1 MANTTFNGPVRSENG
16 FEIITK
22 NTSTG
27 ALNTDM
33 GLKVHQYSL
42 TVGAADATAAIT
54 DTLPTNFIVLS
65 VLVAVT
71 SAATNAVTLTNL
83 GPVGATDTWINGNG
97 SAMNS
102 TGFKGVFA
110 GNGGDGIVT
119 LGAGTTAATAAPG
132 TLTVTLSGDP
142 GATGCTVKFK
152 VLGISST
159 SDTE

>member
-16 FEIITK
+16 FEIIKK

-33 GLKVHQYSL
+33 GLKVHEYSI
-42 TVGAADATAAIT
+42 TVEDSAATGT
-54 DTLPTNFIVLS
+54 VSDTLPANFIVLS

-71 SAATNAVTLTNL
+71 SAAANAVTLTNL
-83 GPVGATDTWINGNG
+83 GPVGATDTWLDGIG
-97 SAMNS
+97 AAANS

-119 LGAGTTAATAAPG
+119 LGAGTTAAAAAPA

>member
-1 MANTTFNGPVRSENG
+1 MANTTFKGPVRSQNG
-16 FEIITK
+16 FEIIKESAT
-22 NTSTG
+22 TG
-27 ALNTDM
+27 ALTTDM
-33 GLKVHQYSL
+33 GVKVHEYSM
-42 TVGAADATAAIT
+42 TVASGDATGTIT

-71 SAATNAVTLTNL
+71 TAATNAVTLTNL
-83 GPVGATDTWINGNG
+83 GPTGGSDKWIKGNG

-119 LGAGTTAATAAPG
+119 LGAGTTAATAAPE
-132 TLTVTLSGDP
+132 TLTVTLSGAP
-142 GATGCTVKFK
+142 GAGGCTILFK

-159 SDTE
+159 SDTA

>member
-1 MANTTFNGPVRSENG
+1 MANTTFSGPVRSENG
-16 FEIITK
+16 FEIIKK

-33 GLKVHQYSL
+33 GLKVHEYSI
-42 TVGAADATAAIT
+42 TVEDSAATGT
-54 DTLPTNFIVLS
+54 VSDTLPTNFIVLS

-83 GPVGATDTWINGNG
+83 GPVGATDTWLNGNG
-97 SAMNS
+97 ATMDS
-102 TGFKGVFA
+102 TGFKGVFV
-110 GNGGDGIVT
+110 GNGANGLVT
-119 LGAGTTAATAAPG
+119 LGAGTTAAAAAPA
-132 TLTVTLSGDP
+132 TLTVTLSGVP
-142 GATGCTVKFK
+142 GAGGCTIKFK

>member
-1 MANTTFNGPVRSENG
+1 MANTTFKGPVRSQNG
-16 FEIITK
+16 FEIIKESAT
-22 NTSTG
+22 TG
-27 ALNTDM
+27 ALTTDM
-33 GLKVHQYSL
+33 GVKVHEYSL
-42 TVGAADATAAIT
+42 TVASGDATATIT

-71 SAATNAVTLTNL
+71 SAAANAVTLTNL

-102 TGFKGVFA
+102 TGFKGVFV
-110 GNGGDGIVT
+110 GNGANGLVT
-119 LGAGTTAATAAPG
+119 LGAGTTAAAAAPA

>member
-1 MANTTFNGPVRSENG
+1 MANTTFKGPVRSQNG
-16 FEIITK
+16 FEIIKESAT
-22 NTSTG
+22 TG
-27 ALNTDM
+27 ALTTDM
-33 GLKVHQYSL
+33 GVKVHEYSL

-83 GPVGATDTWINGNG
+83 GPVGATDTWLNGNG

-102 TGFKGVFA
+102 TGFKGVFV
-110 GNGGDGIVT
+110 GNGGNGLVT

>member
-33 GLKVHQYSL
+33 GLKVHEYSM
-42 TVGAADATAAIT
+42 TVEDSAATGVIT

-71 SAATNAVTLTNL
+71 TAATNAVTLTNL
-83 GPVGATDTWINGNG
+83 GPVGATDTWLNGNG

-102 TGFKGVFA
+102 TGFKGVFV
-110 GNGGDGIVT
+110 GNGANGIVT
-119 LGAGTTAATAAPG
+119 LGAGTTAAAAAPA

-142 GATGCTVKFK
+142 GATGCTIKFK

>member
-16 FEIITK
+16 FEIIKK

-33 GLKVHQYSL
+33 GLKVHEYSM
-42 TVGAADATAAIT
+42 TVAAAAATGTIT

-71 SAATNAVTLTNL
+71 SAAANAVTLTNL

-102 TGFKGVFA
+102 TGFKGVFV
-110 GNGGDGIVT
+110 GNGANGIVT
-119 LGAGTTAATAAPG
+119 LGAGTTAAAAAPA
-132 TLTVTLSGDP
+132 TLTVTLSGVP
-142 GATGCTVKFK
+142 GAGGCTIKFK

>member
-42 TVGAADATAAIT
+42 TVANGDATGTIT
-54 DTLPTNFIVLS
+54 DTLPANFIVLS

-71 SAATNAVTLTNL
+71 TAATNAVTLTNL
-83 GPVGATDTWINGNG
+83 GPTGGSDKWIKGNG

-102 TGFKGVFA
+102 TGFKGVFV
-110 GNGGDGIVT
+110 GNGGNGIVS
-119 LGAGTTAATAAPG
+119 LGGGTTAALAAPG
-132 TLTVTLSGDP
+132 TLTLTLSGDP